1 MPEGTQPVDDPIAIA
16 REMIEIG
23 WNLHRLTIRGIKLT
37 TVHVAQ
43 ETELH
48 KLEEAFARLQLV
60 LTDVGAARRQDGL
73 ERLRLIVAKL
83 GPQLRPQR

>member
-1 MPEGTQPVDDPIAIA
+1 MDDDPVAMI
-16 REMIEIG
+16 REMLEIG
-23 WNLHRLTIRGIKLT
+23 WDLHRMTIKCRVLT
-37 TVHVAQ
+37 TADVAE

-83 GPQLRPQR
+83 GPQWRPRR